1 MALVVEASQ
10 KLRLAADERPQLTE
24 GSSADNV
31 MSARQKWPLSPQPHF
46 FSFFSDF
53 FLPPATQASF
63 IAAASPSQPSLSLIH
78 VARSSLAGALPCPAP
93 HHIQLLPHHTVSLSK
108 LCAATHTQEDAAL
121 RRAALHHT
129 LVTGG
134 SEVVRGVSG
143 RSDMTPATRPA
154 QSSSVTESK
163 RGRVSD

>member
-46 FSFFSDF
+46 FFSDCCF

-93 HHIQLLPHHTVSLSK
+93 HHTIFSCCHTTLCLSPNCALPHTHRGGCSI
-108 LCAATHTQEDAAL
+108 AARCTAPHIGDW
-121 RRAALHHT
+121 R
-129 LVTGG
+129 
-134 SEVVRGVSG
+134 
-143 RSDMTPATRPA
+143 
-154 QSSSVTESK
+154 
-163 RGRVSD
+163 

>member
-1 MALVVEASQ
+1 MALVEEASE

-46 FSFFSDF
+46 FFSDF

-78 VARSSLAGALPCPAP
+78 VARSSLAGALPWPVP
-93 HHIQLLPHHTVSLSK
+93 PHHTTPYSAAATPHCVSLQIVR
-108 LCAATHTQEDAAL
+108 CRTHTGGCSIAA
-121 RRAALHHT
+121 RCTAPHIGDWR
-129 LVTGG
+129 
-134 SEVVRGVSG
+134 
-143 RSDMTPATRPA
+143 
-154 QSSSVTESK
+154 
-163 RGRVSD
+163 